1 MKEEFI
7 DEFSQLPSKTGKDVI
22 YLEEYAKLPRT
33 KTYKEVESFLEAARK
48 SKEVKLLF
56 IVAEWGEGKTSI
68 YESLLKKPEIV
79 KQDVVIPI
87 PTRRLLSIL
96 SSQEF
101 SDVNSL
107 GIRFFVALLY
117 AIKDE
122 IENYLVNASPFDKIK
137 IPAKRAEERTMD
149 FILRGLRSI
158 FNALSV
164 NCRLI
169 VFLDEFEDIL
179 DEQTTLQHF
188 VIGGL
193 VEVINGYPRCLCEG
207 DYAGRFH
214 IIVAVTPPA
223 YHRISTLTLTD
234 AGRLFGQRAQV
245 VELEKLDRKHAYNF
259 ILGVLKYMWNGRLPT
274 LPFSNVGMFNAIFLA
289 TMGNPR
295 TIINV
300 IEKLITQAKSFAP
313 VGKIKIIKPHD
324 FISILSGGKFR
335 IYGGDV
341 TILDKASLDVFYN
354 EIEKICREYKVD
366 ASKCLSFAEMLLALP
381 IPLSKREIMKELNLE
396 EEEYRDCLNVIGD
409 SFEKIWGIWPY
420 IHFRKVIKGQDAIKK
435 TEKLSKII
443 SALEFYDY
451 DYEKQAFVDSLFVP
465 FKALGKMR
473 EENERIFRSF
483 IDYFTSFAP
492 ELSDEG
498 ELRVLVDREIFD
510 KTEKSD
516 EEYLMLSPT
525 ALNIFYPSPAVFFLD
540 FIEDVNKRFEI
551 GMELMRNLSSYE
563 QQFSEGIRALLRDG
577 VSENMVVKRET
588 KSYEFEEIEL
598 INLTCE
604 MGNLRY
610 ELKSYVYSPLKLPPL
625 ASANEELSK
634 IKEKMERAHIPFL
647 LIFSWNP
654 LPLEIKSILETLFGA
669 EKSRDERVFYYL
681 DFPLTTLHCHQIIGY
696 ALAKRKNYQ
705 IKEEKWK
712 ARATRI
718 LGELKFAEY
727 LIQFIQKGVEKGY
740 TTRQLFLKNLK
751 LDEVTSVLRTLLITD
766 GTLTE
771 RYKQLLE
778 LRDKF
783 KIYGRS
789 FALSPKDFETED
801 DLKRFIEDL
810 LRNKLIEETA
820 ECGYKTDLTPHEKRI
835 IAILELYKK
844 PLQKRE
850 INEFFIR
857 TRYDMNIFD
866 VDVYLRMLMERKR
879 INFDKDAG
887 YYLIGS
893 KQLEEMFLKLKKS
906 LDDLCNKYENYPY
919 GYIISIK
926 ERESNSI
933 IMKEAI
939 DLTKRLADSIE
950 SFRYIPEEG
959 EKRIKKQ
966 ILFELLVK
974 ALTELDEIIEGFVKN
989 LRTNYEVNLTAE
1001 KRAIDDLEKRI
1012 NFLGVFPEAIRIK
1025 EKLRIEEKERKIRE
1039 LLDKKFDK
1047 KEIKELGNE
1056 MKDKVIYYQGLY
1068 QEFRGCPVFDVKI
1081 VKLAEEYKD
1090 LKRIVDDCKKLL
1102 HDINETIDKIRECQE
1117 YVDNHE
1123 IFTLNYPF
1131 EAAPI
1136 SAHILNWVKRNVRVH
1151 VNGEPGNSHA

>member
-1 MKEEFI
+1 
-7 DEFSQLPSKTGKDVI
+7 
-22 YLEEYAKLPRT
+22 
-33 KTYKEVESFLEAARK
+33 
-48 SKEVKLLF
+48 
-56 IVAEWGEGKTSI
+56 
-68 YESLLKKPEIV
+68 
-79 KQDVVIPI
+79 
-87 PTRRLLSIL
+87 
-96 SSQEF
+96 
-101 SDVNSL
+101 
-107 GIRFFVALLY
+107 
-117 AIKDE
+117 
-122 IENYLVNASPFDKIK
+122 
-137 IPAKRAEERTMD
+137 
-149 FILRGLRSI
+149 
-158 FNALSV
+158 
-164 NCRLI
+164 
-169 VFLDEFEDIL
+169 
-179 DEQTTLQHF
+179 
-188 VIGGL
+188 
-193 VEVINGYPRCLCEG
+193 
-207 DYAGRFH
+207 
-214 IIVAVTPPA
+214 
-223 YHRISTLTLTD
+223 
-234 AGRLFGQRAQV
+234 
-245 VELEKLDRKHAYNF
+245 
-259 ILGVLKYMWNGRLPT
+259 
-274 LPFSNVGMFNAIFLA
+274 
-289 TMGNPR
+289 
-295 TIINV
+295 
-300 IEKLITQAKSFAP
+300 
-313 VGKIKIIKPHD
+313 
-324 FISILSGGKFR
+324 
-335 IYGGDV
+335 
-341 TILDKASLDVFYN
+341 
-354 EIEKICREYKVD
+354 
-366 ASKCLSFAEMLLALP
+366 
-381 IPLSKREIMKELNLE
+381 
-396 EEEYRDCLNVIGD
+396 
-409 SFEKIWGIWPY
+409 
-420 IHFRKVIKGQDAIKK
+420 
-435 TEKLSKII
+435 
-443 SALEFYDY
+443 
-451 DYEKQAFVDSLFVP
+451 
-465 FKALGKMR
+465 MR
-473 EENERIFRSF
+473 EENETMFRSF

-510 KTEKSD
+510 VAEKSD

-525 ALNIFYPSPAVFFLD
+525 ALNIFYPSPALFFLD

-577 VSENMVVKRET
+577 VSENIVVRRET

-598 INLTCE
+598 INLTYK
-604 MGNLRY
+604 MGNLQY
-610 ELKSYVYSPLKLPPL
+610 ELKSYIYSPLKLPPL

-647 LIFSWNP
+647 LVFSWNP

-740 TTRQLFLKNLK
+740 TTRQLFLENLK
-751 LDEVTSVLRTLLITD
+751 LDEVASVLRTLLITD

-783 KIYGRS
+783 RIYGRS

-810 LRNKLIEETA
+810 LRNKIIEETA
-820 ECGYKTDLTPHEKRI
+820 EGGYKTDLTPHEKRI

-844 PLQKRE
+844 GLSKRE

-857 TRYDMNIFD
+857 TGYDMNIFD
-866 VDVYLRMLMERKR
+866 VDVYLRMLIERKR
-879 INFDKDAG
+879 INFDKDTG

-893 KQLEEMFLKLKKS
+893 KQSEKMFLGLKKS
-906 LDDLCNKYENYPY
+906 LDNLCNKYENYPY

-933 IMKEAI
+933 VMKESI

-974 ALTELDEIIEGFVKN
+974 ALEDLDEMIEGFVKN
-989 LRTNYEVNLTAE
+989 LRTNYEVYLTAE

-1012 NFLGVFPEAIRIK
+1012 NFLGVFPKAIRIK

-1039 LLDKKFDK
+1039 LFYKKFDK
-1047 KEIKELGNE
+1047 EEIKKLGNE
-1056 MKDKVIYYQGLY
+1056 MKDKVIFYQGLY

-1081 VKLAEEYKD
+1081 VKLAEDYKD
-1090 LKRIVDDCKKLL
+1090 LKRVIDDCKKLL
-1102 HDINETIDKIRECQE
+1102 HDIDARIDAIRNCQE
-1117 YVDNHE
+1117 SVSNHE
-1123 IFTLNYPF
+1123 IFTLNCPF
-1131 EAAPI
+1131 DSAPI
-1136 SAHILNWVKRNVRVH
+1136 SAHILNWVKRNVGVQ
-1151 VNGEPGNSHA
+1151 VNGEPGHSHA